1 MQQQL
6 VPRPCDQSCA
16 RRSEP
21 WAQAYQSGMEKT
33 PGGAPIPTLAP
44 ALLPHCQRLGGLA
57 GGRASQSGLWLIDAT
72 CTVQVLSRAMYGY
85 ASLGLLAAALAT
97 SLSLAGEPAPASR
110 SALPDAATL
119 QAAHARVGTITIRP
133 HQIFDLDDPHENGV
147 LYRLADRLHVR
158 SHQAAIRAQLLFH
171 SGDAY
176 DARLLE
182 ETERNLRQ
190 LPYIREPKVRA
201 IAWHDGVVDI
211 DVDTYDVWTLQFG
224 PSFSRAGGA
233 NSTNIGVADDNI
245 LGYGKQLGIGWSS
258 TVDRTG
264 TYFAWNDPNV
274 LGSHW
279 TDTAV
284 WLTNSDGY
292 SHGMQLIL
300 PFYQLAST
308 HSYGLVLSD
317 TVETDTRYR
326 FGLAYDSYQHDIH
339 ATNIYA
345 GWSTGLVDGRSWR
358 LSAGV
363 QAQNDEFATLPG
375 DTLLGPLPANRNLVY
390 PYVSLAL
397 VTDQFVVTQNANHIA
412 RTEDFQF
419 GWNGNLQLGWSSP
432 ALGADRS
439 AGIINGQLSYGARP
453 FTNVGNFATLTYSTR
468 LQNGQLVDE
477 HTGAQDTF
485 YWRTSGRTLF
495 YVLLSGDTGRNDDL
509 DHYDLL
515 GGDSGLR
522 GYPLRYQ
529 MGTSRSLET
538 VEERIYTPWSLWHLL
553 DIGGAAFYDIGRTWG
568 PNLVNEPELGW
579 LSDAGIGLRLGN
591 NRSSLGNVIHVDL
604 ATPLNSGNPNLRG
617 LQLLV
622 STQATY

>member
-1 MQQQL
+1 MYL
-6 VPRPCDQSCA
+6 
-16 RRSEP
+16 
-21 WAQAYQSGMEKT
+21 T
-33 PGGAPIPTLAP
+33 
-44 ALLPHCQRLGGLA
+44 
-57 GGRASQSGLWLIDAT
+57 RA
-72 CTVQVLSRAMYGY
+72 V
-85 ASLGLLAAALAT
+85 GLLIAVLAT
-97 SLSLAGEPAPASR
+97 TLGLAGEPPAAADP
-110 SALPDAATL
+110 ALPDAATL

-133 HQIFDLDDPHENGV
+133 RQIFDLSDPHENGV

-158 SHQAAIRAQLLFH
+158 SHQAAIRAQLLFR
-171 SGDAY
+171 SGDLY

-190 LPYIREPKVRA
+190 LPYIREPHVRA
-201 IAWHDGVVDI
+201 TAWHDGVVDV
-211 DVDTYDVWTLQFG
+211 DVETYDVWTLQVG
-224 PSFSRAGGA
+224 PSLSRSGGT
-233 NSTNIGVADDNI
+233 NSTSIGVADDNI

-264 TYFAWNDPNV
+264 TYIAWNDPNL

-292 SHGMQLIL
+292 SHGLQLAL

-308 HSYGLVLSD
+308 HSYGLLLSD

-326 FGLAYDSYQHDIH
+326 LGVAYDDYQHDIH
-339 ATNIYA
+339 AANIYA
-345 GWSTGLVDGRSWR
+345 GWSSGLVDGRSWR

-363 QAQNDEFATLPG
+363 QAQNDEFATPPG
-375 DTLLGPLPANRNLVY
+375 DTTIGPLPANRNLVY
-390 PYVSLAL
+390 PYLMLAL
-397 VTDQFVVTQNANHIA
+397 VTDQFAVTRDTNRIA
-412 RTEDFQF
+412 RTEDLQF
-419 GWNGNLQLGWSSP
+419 GWNGMLQLGWSTPS
-432 ALGADRS
+432 LGADRA
-439 AGIINGQLSYGARP
+439 AGIVNGQLSYGARP
-453 FTNVGNFATLTYSTR
+453 TATIDNFTVLTYNTR
-468 LQNGQLVDE
+468 LQDGQLVDE

-485 YWRTSGRTLF
+485 YWRTSERTLF
-495 YVLLSGDTGRNDDL
+495 YFLASADTGRNVDL

-529 MGTSRSLET
+529 MGTSRSLFT
-538 VEERIYTPWSLWHLL
+538 VEERGYTSWSLWHLL
-553 DIGGAAFYDIGRTWG
+553 DIGGAAFFDTGRTWG
-568 PNLVNEPELGW
+568 PNPVGEPQLGW

-604 ATPLNSGNPNLRG
+604 AKPLNTDAPNLRG